1 MRRKSRKSKPI
12 SISDLTSEIYKSEKI
27 SRKIDSIEILNSWNK
42 ITNKLIQD
50 RTEKVYISEKRK
62 VFIKVSSAPLR
73 NELENNKKKL
83 LKELQKRH
91 NNIEEIF
98 FT

>member
-1 MRRKSRKSKPI
+1 MRKKSRKSKPL
-12 SISDLTSEIYKSEKI
+12 SIRDLTSEIYKSKKI
-27 SRKIDSIEILNSWNK
+27 SKKIDSIEILNSWNK

-50 RTEKVYISEKRK
+50 RTEKVYISEEKK
-62 VFIKVSSAPLR
+62 VFIKVNSSPLR

-91 NNIEEIF
+91 SNIKDVIF
-98 FT
+98 T

>member
-27 SRKIDSIEILNSWNK
+27 SRKIDSIEILNSWNQ

-50 RTEKVYISEKRK
+50 RTEKVYVSEKRK

-83 LKELQKRH
+83 LKDLQKRH
-91 NNIEEIF
+91 NSIEEIF

>member
-1 MRRKSRKSKPI
+1 MRKKSRKSKPL
-12 SISDLTSEIYKSEKI
+12 SISSLTSEIYRSEKI
-27 SRKIDSIEILNSWNK
+27 SKKIDSIEILNSWNK

-62 VFIKVSSAPLR
+62 VFIKVNSSPLR

-91 NNIEEIF
+91 NNIDEIF

>member
-1 MRRKSRKSKPI
+1 MRKKSRKSKPL
-12 SISDLTSEIYKSEKI
+12 SIKDLTSEIYKSEKI
-27 SRKIDSIEILNSWNK
+27 SKKIDSIEILNSWNK

-50 RTEKVYISEKRK
+50 RTEKVYISEERK
-62 VFIKVSSAPLR
+62 VFIKVNSSPLR

-91 NNIEEIF
+91 SNIKDVIF
-98 FT
+98 T

>member
-1 MRRKSRKSKPI
+1 MRKKSRKSKPL
-12 SISDLTSEIYKSEKI
+12 SISSLTSEIYRSEKI
-27 SRKIDSIEILNSWNK
+27 SKKIDSIEILNSWNK

-62 VFIKVSSAPLR
+62 VFIKVNSSPLR
-73 NELENNKKKL
+73 NELENNKKKI

-91 NNIEEIF
+91 NNIDDIF

>member
-1 MRRKSRKSKPI
+1 MRKKSRKSKHL
-12 SISDLTSEIYKSEKI
+12 SIKDLTSEIYKSEKI
-27 SRKIDSIEILNSWNK
+27 SKKIDSIEILNSWNK

-50 RTEKVYISEKRK
+50 RTEKVYISEERK
-62 VFIKVSSAPLR
+62 VFIKVNSSPLR

-91 NNIEEIF
+91 SNIKEVIF
-98 FT
+98 T

>member
-1 MRRKSRKSKPI
+1 MRKKSRKSKPL
-12 SISDLTSEIYKSEKI
+12 SISSLTSEIYRSEKI
-27 SRKIDSIEILNSWNK
+27 SKKIDSIEILNSWNK

-62 VFIKVSSAPLR
+62 VFIKVNSSPLR

-83 LKELQKRH
+83 LKEFQKRH
-91 NNIEEIF
+91 NNIDDIF

>member
-27 SRKIDSIEILNSWNK
+27 SRKIDSIEILNSWNQ

-50 RTEKVYISEKRK
+50 RTEKVYVSEKRK

>member
-1 MRRKSRKSKPI
+1 MRKKSRKSKPI

-27 SRKIDSIEILNSWNK
+27 SRKIDSIEILNSWNQ

-50 RTEKVYISEKRK
+50 RTEKVYVSEKRK

-91 NNIEEIF
+91 NSIEEIF

>member
-27 SRKIDSIEILNSWNK
+27 SRKIDSIEILNSWNQ

-91 NNIEEIF
+91 NSIEEIF

>member
-1 MRRKSRKSKPI
+1 MRKKSRKSKPL
-12 SISDLTSEIYKSEKI
+12 SIKDLTSEIYKSEKI
-27 SRKIDSIEILNSWNK
+27 SKKIDSIEILNSWNK

-50 RTEKVYISEKRK
+50 RTEKVYISEERK
-62 VFIKVSSAPLR
+62 VFIKVNSSPLR

-91 NNIEEIF
+91 SNIKEVIF
-98 FT
+98 T

>member
-1 MRRKSRKSKPI
+1 MRKKSRKSTPL
-12 SISDLTSEIYKSEKI
+12 SIRDLTSEIYKSEKI
-27 SRKIDSIEILNSWNK
+27 SKKIDSIEILNSWNK

-50 RTEKVYISEKRK
+50 RTEKVYISEEGK
-62 VFIKVSSAPLR
+62 VFIKVNSSPLR

-91 NNIEEIF
+91 SNIKEVIF
-98 FT
+98 T

>member
-1 MRRKSRKSKPI
+1 MRRNTRKSKPI

-27 SRKIDSIEILNSWNK
+27 SRKIDSIEILNSWNQ

-50 RTEKVYISEKRK
+50 RTEKVYVSEKRK

-91 NNIEEIF
+91 NSIEEIF

>member
-50 RTEKVYISEKRK
+50 RTEKVYVSEKRK

-91 NNIEEIF
+91 NSIEEIF

>member
-12 SISDLTSEIYKSEKI
+12 SISELTSEIYRSEKI
-27 SRKIDSIEILNSWNK
+27 SKKIDSIEILNSWNK

-62 VFIKVSSAPLR
+62 VYIKVNSSPLR

-91 NNIEEIF
+91 SKIEDVIF
-98 FT
+98 T

>member
-1 MRRKSRKSKPI
+1 MRKKSRKSKPL
-12 SISDLTSEIYKSEKI
+12 SIKDLTSEIYKSEKI
-27 SRKIDSIEILNSWNK
+27 SKKIDSIEILNSWNK

-50 RTEKVYISEKRK
+50 RTEKVYISEEGK
-62 VFIKVSSAPLR
+62 VFIKVNSSPLR

-91 NNIEEIF
+91 SNIKEVIF
-98 FT
+98 T

>member
-1 MRRKSRKSKPI
+1 MRKKSRKSKPL
-12 SISDLTSEIYKSEKI
+12 SISSLTSEIYRSEKI
-27 SRKIDSIEILNSWNK
+27 SKKIDSIEILNSWNK

-62 VFIKVSSAPLR
+62 VFIKVNSSPLR

-91 NNIEEIF
+91 NNIDDIF

>member
-1 MRRKSRKSKPI
+1 MRKKSRKSKPL
-12 SISDLTSEIYKSEKI
+12 SIKDLTSEIYKSEKI
-27 SRKIDSIEILNSWNK
+27 SKKIDSIEILNSWNK

-50 RTEKVYISEKRK
+50 RTEKVYISEEGK
-62 VFIKVSSAPLR
+62 VFIKVNSSPLR

-91 NNIEEIF
+91 SNIKDVIF
-98 FT
+98 T

>member
-1 MRRKSRKSKPI
+1 MRKKSRKSKPL

-27 SRKIDSIEILNSWNK
+27 SKKIDSIEILNSWNK

-50 RTEKVYISEKRK
+50 RTEKVYISEEKK
-62 VFIKVSSAPLR
+62 VFIKVNSSPLR

-91 NNIEEIF
+91 SNIKEVIF
-98 FT
+98 T

>member
-12 SISDLTSEIYKSEKI
+12 SISELTSEIYRSEKI
-27 SRKIDSIEILNSWNK
+27 SKKIDSIEILNSWNK

-62 VFIKVSSAPLR
+62 VYIKVNSSPLR

-91 NNIEEIF
+91 KNIVGIF

>member
-12 SISDLTSEIYKSEKI
+12 SISELTSEIYRSEKI
-27 SRKIDSIEILNSWNK
+27 SKKIDSIEILNSWNK

-62 VFIKVSSAPLR
+62 VYIKVNSSPLR

-91 NNIEEIF
+91 KNIKGIF

>member
-1 MRRKSRKSKPI
+1 MRGKSRKSKPI

-50 RTEKVYISEKRK
+50 RTEKVYVSEKRK

-91 NNIEEIF
+91 NSIEEIF

>member
-1 MRRKSRKSKPI
+1 MRKKSRKSKPI

-27 SRKIDSIEILNSWNK
+27 SRKIDSIEILNSWNQ

-50 RTEKVYISEKRK
+50 RTEKVYVSEKRK

-83 LKELQKRH
+83 LKEIQKRH
-91 NNIEEIF
+91 NSIEEIF

>member
-1 MRRKSRKSKPI
+1 MRKKSRKSKPL
-12 SISDLTSEIYKSEKI
+12 SIRDLTSEIYKSEKI
-27 SRKIDSIEILNSWNK
+27 SKKIDSIEILNSWNK

-50 RTEKVYISEKRK
+50 RTEKVYISEERK
-62 VFIKVSSAPLR
+62 VFIKVNSSPLR

-91 NNIEEIF
+91 SNIEDVIF
-98 FT
+98 T

>member
-27 SRKIDSIEILNSWNK
+27 SRKIDSIEILNSWNQ

-50 RTEKVYISEKRK
+50 RTEKVYVSEKRK

-91 NNIEEIF
+91 KSIEEIF

>member
-1 MRRKSRKSKPI
+1 MRKKSRKSKPL
-12 SISDLTSEIYKSEKI
+12 SIRDLTSEIYKSEKI
-27 SRKIDSIEILNSWNK
+27 SKKIDSIEILNSWNK

-50 RTEKVYISEKRK
+50 RTEKVYISKERK
-62 VFIKVSSAPLR
+62 VFIKVNSSPLR

-91 NNIEEIF
+91 SKIEDVIF
-98 FT
+98 T

>member
-1 MRRKSRKSKPI
+1 MRKKSRKSKPL
-12 SISDLTSEIYKSEKI
+12 SIRDLTSEIYKSEKI
-27 SRKIDSIEILNSWNK
+27 SKKIDSIEILNSWNK

-50 RTEKVYISEKRK
+50 RTEKVYISEERK
-62 VFIKVSSAPLR
+62 VFIKVNSSPLR

-91 NNIEEIF
+91 SNIKEVIF
-98 FT
+98 T

>member
-1 MRRKSRKSKPI
+1 MRKKSRKSKPL
-12 SISDLTSEIYKSEKI
+12 SIRDLTSEIYKSKKI
-27 SRKIDSIEILNSWNK
+27 SKKIDSIEILNSWNK

-50 RTEKVYISEKRK
+50 RTEKVYISEERK
-62 VFIKVSSAPLR
+62 VFIKVNSSPLR

-91 NNIEEIF
+91 SNIKDVIF
-98 FT
+98 T

>member
-1 MRRKSRKSKPI
+1 MRKKSRKSKPL
-12 SISDLTSEIYKSEKI
+12 SIKDLTSEIYKSEKI
-27 SRKIDSIEILNSWNK
+27 SKKIDSIEILNSWNK

-50 RTEKVYISEKRK
+50 RTEKVYISEEKK
-62 VFIKVSSAPLR
+62 VFIKVNSSPLR

-91 NNIEEIF
+91 SNIKDVIF
-98 FT
+98 T

>member
-50 RTEKVYISEKRK
+50 RTEKVYVSEKRK

>member
-1 MRRKSRKSKPI
+1 MRKKSRKSKPL

-27 SRKIDSIEILNSWNK
+27 SKKIDSIEILNSWNK

-50 RTEKVYISEKRK
+50 RTEKVYISEEKK
-62 VFIKVSSAPLR
+62 VFIKVNSSPLR

-91 NNIEEIF
+91 SNIKDVIF
-98 FT
+98 T

>member
-27 SRKIDSIEILNSWNK
+27 SRKIDSIEILNSWNQ

-50 RTEKVYISEKRK
+50 RTEKVYVSEKRK

-91 NNIEEIF
+91 NSIEEIF

>member
-27 SRKIDSIEILNSWNK
+27 SRKIDSIEILNSWNQ

-50 RTEKVYISEKRK
+50 RTEKVYVSEKRK

-83 LKELQKRH
+83 LKVLQKRH
-91 NNIEEIF
+91 NSIEEIF

>member
-1 MRRKSRKSKPI
+1 MRKKSRKSKPL
-12 SISDLTSEIYKSEKI
+12 SIRDLTSEIYKSKKI
-27 SRKIDSIEILNSWNK
+27 SKKIDSIEILNSWNK

-50 RTEKVYISEKRK
+50 RTEKVYISEERK
-62 VFIKVSSAPLR
+62 VFIKVNSSPLR

-91 NNIEEIF
+91 SNIKEVIF
-98 FT
+98 T

>member
-1 MRRKSRKSKPI
+1 MRKKSRKSKPL
-12 SISDLTSEIYKSEKI
+12 SIRDLTSEIYKSKKI
-27 SRKIDSIEILNSWNK
+27 SKKIDSIEILNSWNK

-50 RTEKVYISEKRK
+50 RTEKVYISEEKK
-62 VFIKVSSAPLR
+62 VFIKVNSSPLR

-91 NNIEEIF
+91 SNIKEVIF
-98 FT
+98 T

>member
-1 MRRKSRKSKPI
+1 MRKKSRKSKPI

-50 RTEKVYISEKRK
+50 RTEKVYVSEKRK

-91 NNIEEIF
+91 NSIEEIF

>member
-1 MRRKSRKSKPI
+1 MRKKSRKSKPL

-27 SRKIDSIEILNSWNK
+27 SKKIDSIEILNSWNK

-50 RTEKVYISEKRK
+50 RTEKVYISEERK
-62 VFIKVSSAPLR
+62 VFIKVNSSPLR

-91 NNIEEIF
+91 SNIKEVIF
-98 FT
+98 T

>member
-50 RTEKVYISEKRK
+50 RTEKVYVSGKRQ

>member
-1 MRRKSRKSKPI
+1 MRKKSRKSKPL
-12 SISDLTSEIYKSEKI
+12 SIRDLTSEIYKSEKI
-27 SRKIDSIEILNSWNK
+27 SKKIDSIEILNSWNK

-50 RTEKVYISEKRK
+50 RTEKVYISEEKK
-62 VFIKVSSAPLR
+62 VFIKVNSSPLR

-91 NNIEEIF
+91 SNIKDVIF
-98 FT
+98 T